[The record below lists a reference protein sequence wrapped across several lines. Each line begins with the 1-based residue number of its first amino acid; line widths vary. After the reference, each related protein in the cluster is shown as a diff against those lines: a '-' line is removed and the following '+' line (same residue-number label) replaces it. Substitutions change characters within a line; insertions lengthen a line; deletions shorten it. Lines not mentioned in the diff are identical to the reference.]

1 MRWWVLAAAASLRLL
16 QPGCEVAEANAER
29 GLAQCNNNTAQF
41 NAEKEQYEGILDDRL
56 AELEPKLEYW
66 ENLYSEVRDEFHGNP
81 YLSPSGVLANTKSVS
96 VSAKTPCVRV
106 QQLHEQIA
114 TCEALLSQAIVD
126 GRKTLTFKEELIR
139 SKTDRIEGYKEQVR
153 RMREMNVR

>member
-1 MRWWVLAAAASLRLL
+1 MVGAGGGGVAPAAPAGLRS
-16 QPGCEVAEANAER
+16 GRGKHAER
-29 GLAQCNNNTAQF
+29 GLAQF

-153 RMREMNVR
+153 RMREMNVPPR

>member
-1 MRWWVLAAAASLRLL
+1 MRWCILAAAASLRLT
-16 QPGCEVAEANAER
+16 QPGCEIAEANAQQ
-29 GLAQCNNNTAQF
+29 GLDDCDNATAQF
-41 NAEKEQYEGILDDRL
+41 QAEKEQYEGILDDRL

-66 ENLYSEVRDEFHGNP
+66 ENLYSEVRDQFHGNP
-81 YLSPSGVLANTKSVS
+81 YLGPVFANTQS
-96 VSAKTPCVRV
+96 VSAKIPCHRV

-126 GRKTLTFKEELIR
+126 GRKSLTFKEELIR
-139 SKTDRIEGYKEQVR
+139 SKSDRIEGYKEQVR